1 MNFGNVIY
9 KLDVYRFRMSL
20 LEMVGGKKNIHV
32 TMEKT
37 DQVYTA
43 ELDYNHLDEKEK

>member
-1 MNFGNVIY
+1 MFIDSECRY
-9 KLDVYRFRMSL
+9 LKW
-20 LEMVGGKKNIHV
+20 LEEKKNIHV